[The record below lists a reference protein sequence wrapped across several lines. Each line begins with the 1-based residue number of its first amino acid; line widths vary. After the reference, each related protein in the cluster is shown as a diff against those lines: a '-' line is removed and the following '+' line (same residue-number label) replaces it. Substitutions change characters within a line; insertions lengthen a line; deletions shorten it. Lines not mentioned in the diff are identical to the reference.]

1 MKVIISESRFEDV
14 ILNFMD
20 DNIMPDN
27 QFFDVGVSKD
37 SNWIVFR
44 VDDQALYT
52 FFKKGLRYKI
62 ANIVPGTLKIEEMSL
77 INTLDGYFSRE
88 WPKVFKKWLES
99 NVPNITINRIIGPDY
114 KTIAEFNIE
123 K

>member
-1 MKVIISESRFEDV
+1 MKYIINESRLGDV

-27 QFFDVGVSKD
+27 EFSDVGISKD
-37 SNWIVFR
+37 SDWIVFR
-44 VDDQALYT
+44 VDGQALYT

-62 ANIVPGTLKIEEMSL
+62 ANIVPGTLKIEEVSL

-88 WPKVFKKWLES
+88 WPIVFKKWLES